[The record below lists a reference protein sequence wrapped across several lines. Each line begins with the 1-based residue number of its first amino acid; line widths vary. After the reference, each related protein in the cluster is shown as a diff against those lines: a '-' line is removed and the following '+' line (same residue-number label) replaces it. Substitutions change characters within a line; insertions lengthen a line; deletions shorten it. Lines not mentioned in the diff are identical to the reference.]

1 MELEALPLC
10 SPRKTKGKLT
20 QEARLRESLKNGKGG
35 EVLPNT
41 KKRKNHTK
49 INTQRV
55 SVAIEAFLHPLRQKS
70 FLFLRKGVNL
80 EERSASIASVHR
92 FHLIYRCHLLLRSLQ
107 RQEVKRGRW
116 VDDSK

>member
-10 SPRKTKGKLT
+10 SPRKTKENLT
-20 QEARLRESLKNGKGG
+20 QEARLREYLKNGKEG
-35 EVLPNT
+35 EVLTNT

-49 INTQRV
+49 ISTQRV

-70 FLFLRKGVNL
+70 FLFLRKSMNL
-80 EERSASIASVHR
+80 EETSASIASVHR
-92 FHLIYRCHLLLRSLQ
+92 FHLIYCCYLLLRSLQ